1 MKNLKINT
9 NPDVKKVFKG
19 YPEFAR
25 NKIQNLRKLIVE
37 SAEELDEV
45 TDMQETLKWG
55 EPSYITKIGS
65 TIRID
70 WKQKQPDQYAM
81 YFQCTS
87 SLVSTFKI
95 VYPDRFTFEGNRAL
109 VFQMDEKLPE
119 AELKKCIKAGLTYHK
134 VKHLSL
140 LGL

>member
-1 MKNLKINT
+1 MSALKIKT
-9 NPDVKKVFKG
+9 NPEVEKVFRK
-19 YPEFAR
+19 YPESAR
-25 NKIQNLRKLIVE
+25 SKIERLRKLIVE
-37 SAEELDEV
+37 AAEELDEI
-45 TDMQETLKWG
+45 TELQETLKWG

-70 WKQKQPDQYAM
+70 WKDKAPDQYAM

-87 SLVSTFKI
+87 SLVSTFKV
-95 VYPDRFTFEGNRAL
+95 VYPDRFAFEGNRAL
-109 VFQMDEKLPE
+109 VFQMDKKLPE

-134 VKHLSL
+134 VKKLPL